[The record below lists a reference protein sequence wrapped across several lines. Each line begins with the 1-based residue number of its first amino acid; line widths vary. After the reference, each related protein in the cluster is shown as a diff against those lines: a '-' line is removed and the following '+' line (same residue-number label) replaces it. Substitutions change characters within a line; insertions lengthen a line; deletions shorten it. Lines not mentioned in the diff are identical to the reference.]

1 MSPFTRTLHR
11 GQEYSTIWP
20 QERRLAA
27 MFPESRIIAATRFGI
42 KTMPALITLSLML
55 QFQFGAPDYWPSV
68 VASALFLAS
77 LPMQGYYWLGK
88 RADTRLPPSL
98 REWYLQIHEKI
109 TAAGGRIS
117 EPVSRP
123 RYFELGE
130 TLNTAFKQLDKSFI
144 REL

>member
-1 MSPFTRTLHR
+1 MRPFTRTLHR

-55 QFQFGAPDYWPSV
+55 QFQFGAPHYWPSV

-117 EPVSRP
+117 DPVSRP